1 MRKIDSSLV
10 NSDLLRSFLA
20 VAEIGNVT
28 HAAAAIGRT
37 QSAVSLQIQKLEGV
51 FSVQLFERGSRGVL
65 LTDEGQRLLPAARKA
80 LAEIDRVG
88 ALFSDPLAGRIR
100 VGIPDDYN
108 ETILEK
114 ALARFAAR
122 YNDVEVFVRSG
133 CTAGFPNAIKRGE
146 LDLAIFSAGP
156 NDPEKT
162 FFSEPTVWAAGAEM
176 LLDRNV
182 AVPLALFDRDCWWR
196 DVATSALDQAGR
208 SWRLAYQSEN
218 YTSVKAAISAGLAVG
233 ILARSAVEDSMQILG
248 EPEGFPPL
256 PPTSLSLLKGPNA
269 AIRVVQEMEKALRS
283 AIL

>member
-1 MRKIDSSLV
+1 M